1 MLYLDLDRLKSIND
15 YLGHTAGDWFIRTFA
30 EQLRLKAGAKSMTAR
45 LGGDEFV
52 VVPDRPMSI
61 ESAQKTAED
70 LCAALRD
77 RMAIGGHMIT
87 RTVSVGVAVG
97 MPGRDTTSDLLHRA
111 DEAVLTAKRA
121 GGNHVAVSSDD
132 MSLQRLFRNDIELHL
147 QRRNRQ

>member
-1 MLYLDLDRLKSIND
+1 LTGLHNRRALMAHLSERLAPGQPGPVPGLYLDLDLLKSIND

-30 EQLRLKAGAKSMTAR
+30 EQLRLKAGAKSMAAR

-61 ESAQKTAED
+61 EAAEKTGED

-77 RMAIGGHMIT
+77 RMALGGHMIS

-97 MPGRDTTSDLLHRA
+97 TPGRDSTSDILHRA
-111 DEAVLTAKRA
+111 DEAVLSAK
-121 GGNHVAVSSDD
+121 
-132 MSLQRLFRNDIELHL
+132 
-147 QRRNRQ
+147 